1 MKKVTCK
8 IRAFTLIEL
17 LVVIAIIA
25 ILAAMLLPALAAA
38 RSKAHKIAC
47 AANLKNV
54 ATAFKV
60 WAGSNHDYLPMSTPQ
75 AQGGAQEAIGVPGNQ
90 PSQIANYNLTTPPAI
105 ACRGVFSMFFVI
117 SNELSTPR
125 ELYCPTENAADTLHY
140 RATVWDGGASASDIH
155 YTNDTEVSYFIAV
168 DADESGGTAVV
179 SSGSRQFLSG
189 DRFMGLG
196 SAINPPT
203 FATPIYNTAGNY
215 CQALG
220 IVNPPAAWAS
230 DVGHGLAGNVA
241 MIDGSV
247 AGFSTPGLQTALA
260 NSGDVAAAHP
270 NAQGNMPAGA
280 NRLQFPSQ

>member
-1 MKKVTCK
+1 MKKVTYK
-8 IRAFTLIEL
+8 VRAFTLIEL
-17 LVVIAIIA
+17 LVVIMIIGV
-25 ILAAMLLPALAAA
+25 LAAMLLPALAAA
-38 RSKAHKIAC
+38 RSKAQRIAC
-47 AANLKNV
+47 TANLKQV
-54 ATAFKV
+54 TTAFKV
-60 WAGSNHDYLPMSTPQ
+60 WSGNSHDTYPMGVPT
-75 AQGGAQEAIGVPGNQ
+75 AQGGAQEAIGVAQ
-90 PSQIANYNLTTPPAI
+90 SATITQVANYSPTAPI
-105 ACRGVFSMFFVI
+105 ACKGVFSMFFVI

-125 ELYCPTENAADTLHY
+125 ELYCPTENAVDTLHY
-140 RATVWDGGASASDIH
+140 RATTWVTNAVDIS